1 MGEPC
6 LKIAPSI
13 LAADFGRLA
22 EEVALVEA
30 AGADYLHLDIMDGHF
45 VPNLTIGPGVV
56 AALRQRSRL
65 FFDVHLMLARPEQF
79 LEAFVEAGADLITVH
94 VEACLHLHRVVQR
107 IKELGCRVGVALN
120 PATPLA
126 AVEEILPEVDLVLAM
141 SVNPG
146 FGGQEFISGVLPKIS
161 RLRDWL
167 RDRGLK
173 CEVEV
178 DGGIDAETGARAV
191 AAGANVLVAGSFVF
205 KSPDPAAA
213 IRQLREAARAAWSPT
228 LPLG

>member
-1 MGEPC
+1 MA

-56 AALRQRSRL
+56 ADLRRRSRL
-65 FFDVHLMLARPEQF
+65 FFDVHLMLAQPEQF
-79 LEAFVEAGADLITVH
+79 LEAFAEAGADLITVH

-107 IKELGCRVGVALN
+107 IRELGCRAGVALN

-146 FGGQEFISGVLPKIS
+146 FGGQAFLPSVLPKIG

-167 RDRGLK
+167 RQRGLD

-178 DGGIDAETGARAV
+178 DGGIDAETGPLAA

-205 KSPDPAAA
+205 KNPDPAAA
-213 IRQLREAARAAWSPT
+213 IRKLRAAA
-228 LPLG
+228 GGF

>member
-1 MGEPC
+1 MA
-6 LKIAPSI
+6 LKLPPSI

-56 AALRQRSRL
+56 ADLRRRSRL
-65 FFDVHLMLARPEQF
+65 FFDVHLMLAQPEQF
-79 LEAFVEAGADLITVH
+79 LEAFAEAGADLITVH

-107 IKELGCRVGVALN
+107 IRELGCRAGVALN

-146 FGGQEFISGVLPKIS
+146 FGGQAFLPSVLPKIG

-167 RDRGLK
+167 RQRGLD

-178 DGGIDAETGARAV
+178 DGGIDAETGPLAA

-205 KSPDPAAA
+205 KNPDPAAA
-213 IRQLREAARAAWSPT
+213 IRKLRAAA
-228 LPLG
+228 GGF